1 MIKKFFNKDY
11 HKSFFIIAL
20 TLFFTGFSFFNH
32 KLIIQNFGASTF
44 EIYSLIVSLAALL
57 SNFFM
62 VGTRSTFLKL
72 RSDKQQLVNY
82 FFNSFFVVLALSI
95 VSGFFLN
102 YVLIN
107 FSNKILSSYSIEL
120 QIYIMLQGIVYLIS
134 YFLNAIN
141 RAISSKIILLSPIL
155 FLTFLL
161 SFLHINNIFTLLIY
175 SFILPIML
183 SMPLV
188 LKYINNSYNKFSF
201 ERIFFNNELSY
212 SLKHM
217 ISNIIDALS
226 NKMNVIFITFVISD
240 LQEMATYVIALGFT
254 KISSLFSN
262 SVNHVYGPKIADNIF
277 SKDIKGDSSL
287 NDMRIFS
294 IKISFVFL
302 LSFIVFGKYM
312 IEFFYSSIYSQ
323 AYQLSIILL
332 IGQFFNSYFNPRLVS
347 LKLAGYAHKMA
358 LFKMFTLIIF
368 LLINFY
374 IYEHFGLYS
383 VAISFVLFLNILYN
397 FFVVKIFNFS

>member
-1 MIKKFFNKDY
+1 MTEKFYSKDY

-72 RSDKQQLVNY
+72 RSEKQQLVNY
-82 FFNSFFVVLALSI
+82 FFNSFFVVLALSVI
-95 VSGFFLN
+95 SGFFLN

-155 FLTFLL
+155 FLTILL
-161 SFLHINNIFTLLIY
+161 SIFHINNVFTLLVY
-175 SFILPIML
+175 SFILPIIL
-183 SMPLV
+183 FIPLV

-201 ERIFFNNELSY
+201 EQIFFNNELSY

-226 NKMNVIFITFVISD
+226 NKMNIIFITFVISD
-240 LQEMATYVIALGFT
+240 LQEMATYVIALGIT

-262 SVNHVYGPKIADNIF
+262 SVNHVYSPKIADNIF
-277 SKDIKGDSSL
+277 SKDVKGDSSL

-332 IGQFFNSYFNPRLVS
+332 IGQFFNAYFNPRLVN

>member
-1 MIKKFFNKDY
+1 MIKKFYNKDY
-11 HKSFFIIAL
+11 HKSFFIVAL

-72 RSDKQQLVNY
+72 RSEKQKLVNY

-134 YFLNAIN
+134 YFLNAVN
-141 RAISSKIILLSPIL
+141 RGISSKIILLSPIL
-155 FLTFLL
+155 SLTFLL
-161 SFLHINNIFTLLIY
+161 SFFHINNIFTLLIY
-175 SFILPIML
+175 SFILPIIL
-183 SMPLV
+183 FIPLV
-188 LKYINNSYNKFSF
+188 LKYIYSLYNEFSF
-201 ERIFFNNELSY
+201 KQTFFNNELSY

-226 NKMNVIFITFVISD
+226 NKMNIIFITFVISD
-240 LQEMATYVIALGFT
+240 LQEMATYVIALGIT

-262 SVNHVYGPKIADNIF
+262 SVNHVYSPKIADNIF
-277 SKDIKGDSSL
+277 SKDVKGDTSL
-287 NDMRIFS
+287 NDMKIFS

-302 LSFIVFGKYM
+302 LSFIFFGNYM

-332 IGQFFNSYFNPRLVS
+332 IGQFFNAYFNPRLVS
-347 LKLAGYAHKMA
+347 LKLAGNAHKMA

-374 IYEHFGLYS
+374 IYKHFGLYS